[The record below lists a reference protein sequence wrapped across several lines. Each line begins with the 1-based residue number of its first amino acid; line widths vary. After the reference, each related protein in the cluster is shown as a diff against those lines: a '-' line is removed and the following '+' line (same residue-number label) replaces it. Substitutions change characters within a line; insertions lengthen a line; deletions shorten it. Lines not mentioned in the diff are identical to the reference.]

1 MIKTKNLLAIFIILY
16 FVLRTYGIVQIFPSL
31 WLFPLIVIA
40 SFSAVLVIK
49 NKNYFNFFFK
59 ESKWIIISIFV
70 LFSYLIVQYGNFKLE
85 VTFVYLLTSLPF
97 YIVGFYSGID
107 TKNKLVF
114 WVSSGYFIFL
124 SFYLLPKS
132 FFVLSQNSFDSQLFI
147 NLFVDNE
154 DDNDI
159 IFFLP
164 FLAFITIYSGYILS
178 KSKKIKIRY
187 LSYICIA
194 INILALFLS
203 AKAGAFALILFTIIF
218 YYYLGKTSFF
228 LKLRNTVIS
237 ISVIILFLFG
247 VNNGIFGD
255 LGTLKSKSEGVV
267 MLIESGILINDDIL
281 NIITSDRWTAGIH
294 SINQFINKP
303 FFGNG
308 AYLEDVSLGLGASK
322 TLYTAAGGHSFFLD
336 TLAYYGIFGIPIIL
350 ILIKFFKT
358 SLMYSK
364 IQKNNSL
371 DNKESLIFSS
381 LLGSLIIIN
390 ILNTG
395 FLFSYFDNFIFL
407 LSGYYLGK
415 YYRSISE
422 LK

>member
-322 TLYTAAGGHSFFLD
+322 TLYTAAGGHRFF
-336 TLAYYGIFGIPIIL
+336 
-350 ILIKFFKT
+350 
-358 SLMYSK
+358 
-364 IQKNNSL
+364 
-371 DNKESLIFSS
+371 
-381 LLGSLIIIN
+381 
-390 ILNTG
+390 
-395 FLFSYFDNFIFL
+395 
-407 LSGYYLGK
+407 
-415 YYRSISE
+415 
-422 LK
+422 